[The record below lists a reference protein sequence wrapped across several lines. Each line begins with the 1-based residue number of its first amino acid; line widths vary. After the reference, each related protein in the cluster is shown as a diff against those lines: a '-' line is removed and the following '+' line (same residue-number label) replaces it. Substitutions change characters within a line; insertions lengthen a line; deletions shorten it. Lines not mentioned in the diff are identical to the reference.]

1 MREPGTRVGR
11 GIRGHDTRDRKVN
24 RLPAPGTAMVA
35 DGFDKVGDDDD
46 DRQGPSPREMAQM
59 LGEMMI

>member
-1 MREPGTRVGR
+1 
-11 GIRGHDTRDRKVN
+11 
-24 RLPAPGTAMVA
+24 MVA